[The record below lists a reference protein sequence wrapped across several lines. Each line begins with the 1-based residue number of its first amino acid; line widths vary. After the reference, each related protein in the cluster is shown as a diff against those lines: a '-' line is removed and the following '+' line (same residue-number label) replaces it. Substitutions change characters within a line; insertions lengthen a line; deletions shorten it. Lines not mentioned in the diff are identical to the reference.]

1 MRVLASALLVF
12 TAFASHTAD
21 LVRKS
26 CGFDP
31 LLHRVHHADH
41 AATDHVAA
49 AGGRSVNST
58 GTTFAKWVN
67 EAGVFPNPVDQK
79 TIVTYSIV
87 TTTENY
93 AGETLTPFDNA
104 EFIGA
109 NTITVIR
116 EGLESWNDVAGITL
130 QFVQSKGQIR
140 IGAGVLSGGVVGLG
154 GYGAASRN
162 GGQFYMTE
170 GFVQLDRTD
179 GAWDA
184 PTLRA
189 VAAHE
194 MGHALGL
201 NHTSDN
207 TALMAPK
214 VNSSTGPLAD
224 DRWYMQFLYG
234 SAPAKLNASA
244 FQGAPVTLNIGRA
257 APKQTGTNT
266 DPLFEDGFDVGV
278 GTGTKTQS
286 DVARY
291 VVERKG
297 ANDADFTVLD
307 ANVLAPTTQNAD
319 GALNHGQNAFTFSD
333 ATVAS
338 TGLYT
343 YRVKAVHASGDD
355 IYSATVAVSVGGSG
369 GDSNPEN
376 TDSDGDGFPDA
387 VELAANTSATD
398 ANATPFGGVPATN
411 SQALTVTKASIG
423 LNFKTTLR
431 DTFSLAGTIPATDV
445 FLVEGQTAIVDFG
458 GLVRV
463 FTLASNGTGVDR
475 DAKAKV
481 GPKVSKGVLKFAFSG
496 SKGSFQDSF
505 DDELLTNR
513 DTVTTGENV
522 TVLATVYLMSAKYMA
537 PLTLIYKAKAGKSG
551 KGTKAKI

>member
-1 MRVLASALLVF
+1 MRFYLSLLLVF
-12 TAFASHTAD
+12 TAVAPRAAD
-21 LVRKS
+21 LVRQS

-31 LLHRVHHADH
+31 LLHRVHHVDHSAADH
-41 AATDHVAA
+41 ANA
-49 AGGRSVNST
+49 AGRSINST
-58 GTTFAKWVN
+58 GATFAKWVN
-67 EAGVFPNPVDQK
+67 QAGVFPNPPDQK

-87 TTTENY
+87 TATENY
-93 AGETLTPFDNA
+93 AGETLTPFDNN

-116 EGLESWNDVAGITL
+116 EGLESWNDVAGVTL

-140 IGAGVLSGGVVGLG
+140 VGAGVLSGGVVGLG
-154 GYGAASRN
+154 GYSAASKN

-179 GAWDA
+179 GAWDV

-207 TALMAPK
+207 AALMAPR
-214 VNSSTGPLAD
+214 VNTSTGPLAD
-224 DRWYMQFLYG
+224 DRWYMQILYG

-244 FQGAPVTLNIGRA
+244 FQGAPVSLNIGRA
-257 APKQTGTNT
+257 APKQTGTNSN
-266 DPLFEDGFDVGV
+266 PAFEDGFDA
-278 GTGTKTQS
+278 GTGTGAKTQS

-297 ANDADFTVLD
+297 ANDADFAVLD
-307 ANVLAPTTQNAD
+307 ANVLAPVSQNAD
-319 GALNHGQNAFTFSD
+319 GALNHGQNAFTYSD
-333 ATVAS
+333 ATVDS
-338 TGLYT
+338 TGTYT
-343 YRVKAVHASGDD
+343 YRVKAVHATGDD
-355 IYSATVAVSVGGSG
+355 IYSGAVSVSVGGAG
-369 GDSNPEN
+369 GGSNPEN

-387 VELAANTSATD
+387 VELAANTSPSD
-398 ANATPFGGVPATN
+398 AASTPFGGVPATN
-411 SQALTVTKASIG
+411 SQALTVTKASVG
-423 LNFKTTLR
+423 LNFKSALR

-445 FLVEGQTAIVDFG
+445 FIVEGQTAIVDFG

-463 FTLASNGTGVDR
+463 FTLASNGTGIDR
-475 DAKAKV
+475 DAKAKA
-481 GPKVSKGVLKFAFSG
+481 GPKVSKGLLKFTFSG
-496 SKGSFQDSF
+496 SKGSFLDSF

-513 DTVTTGENV
+513 DTVKTGESV
-522 TVLATVYLMSAKYMA
+522 TILATVYLMSAKYIA
-537 PLTLIYKAKAGKSG
+537 PLTLLYKAKAGTSG
-551 KGTKAKI
+551 KAKKI